1 MSLVELPPGRW
12 TLFDAPRVPPADRRS
27 VGAIARGVL
36 WLVRRQTKEA
46 TDFNVFLV
54 LARLGR
60 IFPAHSVFLS
70 QLLAKTKLSAVE
82 KELIVLP
89 PI

>member
-1 MSLVELPPGRW
+1 MEYQENESIKKPH
-12 TLFDAPRVPPADRRS
+12 
-27 VGAIARGVL
+27 
-36 WLVRRQTKEA
+36 
-46 TDFNVFLV
+46 FNVFLV